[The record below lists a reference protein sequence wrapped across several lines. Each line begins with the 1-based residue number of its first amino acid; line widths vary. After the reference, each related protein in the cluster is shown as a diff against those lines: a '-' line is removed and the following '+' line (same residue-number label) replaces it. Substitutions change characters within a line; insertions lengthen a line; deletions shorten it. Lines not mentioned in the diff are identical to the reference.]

1 MDIILTVSHLLE
13 TASASSTSSFVENE
27 QILWIGL
34 TEQIEY
40 MILQVKKEGADFSN
54 VRKYK

>member
-40 MILQVKKEGADFSN
+40 MLLQVKKEGADFSN